1 MNAQSKFA
9 TTAALL
15 AALATL
21 PGMLIAFRCMV
32 DQMMATAPHFTAPI
46 QEAEFWARAF
56 GW

>member
-9 TTAALL
+9 ATVALL

-21 PGMLIAFRCMV
+21 PGMLIAFRYMV
-32 DQMMATAPHFTAPI
+32 DQMIATAPHFAAPI
-46 QEAEFWARAF
+46 QEAEFWARGF